1 LDLAPSIPVG
11 PLGPFGPHVDVDVA
25 DVEVHQTLP
34 LPAGNLSNF
43 DDRWGW
49 IENDMLP
56 RYDELLQDPE
66 ATRAIVSSDVAER
79 AADQRKLPDLYY
91 PGG

>member
-1 LDLAPSIPVG
+1 VS
-11 PLGPFGPHVDVDVA
+11 
-25 DVEVHQTLP
+25 QTLP

-56 RYDELLQDPE
+56 RYQELLQDPD
-66 ATRAIVSSDVAER
+66 ATRALVSSDVAGR
-79 AADQRKLPDLYY
+79 AEDHRKLPDLPYS
-91 PGG
+91 GG

>member
-1 LDLAPSIPVG
+1 MGEIDA
-11 PLGPFGPHVDVDVA
+11 PLG
-25 DVEVHQTLP
+25 E
-34 LPAGNLSNF
+34 
-43 DDRWGW
+43 

-56 RYDELLQDPE
+56 RCQELLQDPH
-66 ATRAIVSSDVAER
+66 ATRAIVSSDVAGR